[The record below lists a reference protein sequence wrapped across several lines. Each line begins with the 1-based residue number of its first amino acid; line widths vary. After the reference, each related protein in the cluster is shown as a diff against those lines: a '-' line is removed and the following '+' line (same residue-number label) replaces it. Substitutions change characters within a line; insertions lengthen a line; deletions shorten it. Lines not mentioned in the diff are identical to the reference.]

1 MTAYVVNAD
10 PIHENSINYFSASL
24 GFYRIGYFV
33 ERYNLSDISALD
45 VDEDSP
51 VFGGMESISAILP
64 DYTGLNYYPDELSEY
79 MYRDV
84 KAVAV
89 EKVQKGN
96 FFKPLPEDHKL
107 FSPFVRDNS
116 LQCQLTLKNIPRGHT
131 VLTCNAVNFVSE
143 YRIYVLEG
151 DILDMCYYKGCP
163 TILPDSKIIKEM
175 VSRVS
180 HYAVAF
186 GLDVGVLDTG
196 ETAVI
201 EMNDFCCLGNY
212 GLKAQ
217 HYAMCIAKRWTDVY
231 STFKTSPEIAN

>member
-1 MTAYVVNAD
+1 MTAYIVNAD
-10 PIHENSINYFSASL
+10 PIHENSINYFSANL

-33 ERYNLSDISALD
+33 ERYNLSEVSSLE

-51 VFGGMESISAILP
+51 VFGGMESITAILP
-64 DYTGLNYYPDELSEY
+64 DYTGLNYYPDELAEY
-79 MYRDV
+79 MHRNV
-84 KAVAV
+84 KSVAV
-89 EKVQKGN
+89 EDVQMGD
-96 FFKPLPEDHKL
+96 FFKPLPKDHKL
-107 FSPFVRDNS
+107 FSPFVRDES
-116 LQCQLTLKNIPRGHT
+116 LQCQLTLKNIPCGHP
-131 VLTCNAVNFVSE
+131 VLTCNAVSFVSE
-143 YRIYVLEG
+143 YRVYVLEG
-151 DILDMCYYKGCP
+151 DILDICYYKGEP
-163 TILPDSKIIKEM
+163 TKLPNAKIIEDM
-175 VSRVS
+175 VSKVS

-231 STFKTSPEIAN
+231 RTFKSA